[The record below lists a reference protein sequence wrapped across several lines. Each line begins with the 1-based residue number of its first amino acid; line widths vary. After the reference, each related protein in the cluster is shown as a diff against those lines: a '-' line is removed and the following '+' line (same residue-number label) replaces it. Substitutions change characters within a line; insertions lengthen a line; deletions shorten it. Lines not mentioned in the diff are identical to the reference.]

1 MGTDDP
7 MMKFLMTK
15 IESVLVEAA
24 YVREQKPVTWL
35 KFCDGLKAEKARTHI
50 PYQEAVAQAQAI
62 GIPAKDVKYLLEFLR
77 DMGILMW
84 YDDDG
89 LRDVVILDPFEFFIR
104 AATTVICKLVTT
116 EDDPTLHVTEVHK
129 RCQKSHQAAWS
140 DFMDRAVLDYDLLLA
155 LLQEWRDSATTIIRL
170 MVKFGLLVSVVD
182 CEDDRAEVE
191 PTYLVPV
198 LLPIATTS
206 CFEGFETSS
215 TCLFAFSV
223 SKYFETH
230 AKYLTSDQIAKFG
243 FLPAGFFSRL
253 LGKLVTASLV
263 TSNINIVALKLSRN
277 EALLIFGNQQ
287 FFIRE
292 CPEAKTLV
300 LHIEGGNPM
309 AVQRRVGDLI
319 QVECVLYTA

>member
-1 MGTDDP
+1 
-7 MMKFLMTK
+7 
-15 IESVLVEAA
+15 
-24 YVREQKPVTWL
+24 
-35 KFCDGLKAEKARTHI
+35 
-50 PYQEAVAQAQAI
+50 
-62 GIPAKDVKYLLEFLR
+62 
-77 DMGILMW
+77 
-84 YDDDG
+84 
-89 LRDVVILDPFEFFIR
+89 
-104 AATTVICKLVTT
+104 
-116 EDDPTLHVTEVHK
+116 
-129 RCQKSHQAAWS
+129 
-140 DFMDRAVLDYDLLLA
+140 
-155 LLQEWRDSATTIIRL
+155 
-170 MVKFGLLVSVVD
+170 
-182 CEDDRAEVE
+182 
-191 PTYLVPV
+191 
-198 LLPIATTS
+198 
-206 CFEGFETSS
+206 
-215 TCLFAFSV
+215 LFAFSV